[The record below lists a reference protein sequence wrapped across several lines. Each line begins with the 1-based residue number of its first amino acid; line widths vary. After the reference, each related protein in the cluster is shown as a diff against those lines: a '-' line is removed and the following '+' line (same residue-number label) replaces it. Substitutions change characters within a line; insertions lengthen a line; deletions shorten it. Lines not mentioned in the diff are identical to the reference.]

1 MLVVFAPNAIDLP
14 PLIWGTLAIGGV
26 VCPVN
31 PSYRAEE
38 LRHPLIDAAAKA
50 IVTTTAQAP
59 IVYEAIDR
67 AGLSR
72 DRVILL
78 DQLDPLWATIKDT
91 DYVAPHRPPIQNPEK
106 DLSFLVYSSG
116 TTGLPKGVMLSHR
129 NMVANMVQSAV
140 AEQGQLVWN
149 QDRIL
154 GILPFFHIYGIP
166 SPHPPTS
173 PSRQYTD

>member
-50 IVTTTAQAP
+50 IVTTTAQAS

-129 NMVANMVQSAV
+129 NMVANMVQSAI
-140 AEQGQLVWN
+140 AEQGQLVWD

-154 GILPFFHIYGIP
+154 GILPFFHIYGIAPHLPFP
-166 SPHPPTS
+166 SS
-173 PSRQYTD
+173 PIY